1 MKKIKVIAA
10 VLLAAFPFLAWA
22 ADKTG
27 AAAPQM
33 KTFDEK
39 ISYVIGRQIGQ
50 SLEGTPAKF
59 DLKLLMR
66 GIEDALGKRPSP
78 IGAEEEQQ
86 VKTEFSAKVKEEQ
99 SKKWAAAAEAN
110 LKAEEAFLAKNKS
123 EKGVVTTASGLQYQV
138 LKKGSG
144 PTPKESDRVRVHYR
158 GTLLDGT
165 EFDSSYARKEPAVFN
180 ITGVIPGWTEA
191 LQLMPA
197 GSTYRVFIPAKLAYG
212 GRGAAPAIGPNAMLV
227 FEVELL
233 EIAQ

>member
-1 MKKIKVIAA
+1 MNKVKLVAA
-10 VLLAAFPFLAWA
+10 AALAVFPFLVWA

-27 AAAPQM
+27 AAAPQLN
-33 KTFDEK
+33 TFDEK

-50 SLEGTPAKF
+50 SLEGTPAQF

-66 GIEDALGKRPSP
+66 GIEDVVGKRPSP
-78 IGAEEEQQ
+78 IPAEEEQQ
-86 VKTEFSAKVKEEQ
+86 LKTEFSAKVKEEQ
-99 SKKWAAAAEAN
+99 SRKWAAAAEAN

-138 LKKGSG
+138 IKKGAG
-144 PTPKESDRVRVHYR
+144 PMPKESDRVKVHYR
-158 GTLLDGT
+158 GKLLDGT

-180 ITGVIPGWTEA
+180 VNGVIPGWTEA

-197 GSTYRVFIPAKLAYG
+197 GSSYRVFVPSKLAYG
-212 GRGAAPAIGPNAMLV
+212 GRGAGGAIGPNAMLV

-233 EIAQ
+233 EIVN